1 MTLSVIW
8 KTCSICSFVW
18 MSSSESEDPVGC
30 PNCHKFDNEILDI
43 DKEVRKAIR
52 EKVTKPSMFL

>member
-1 MTLSVIW
+1 
-8 KTCSICSFVW
+8 